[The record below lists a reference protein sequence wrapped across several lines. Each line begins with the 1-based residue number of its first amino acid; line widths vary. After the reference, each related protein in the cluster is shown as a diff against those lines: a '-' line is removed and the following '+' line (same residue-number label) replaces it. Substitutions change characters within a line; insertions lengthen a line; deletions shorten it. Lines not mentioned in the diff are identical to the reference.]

1 MSFWTPA
8 LFALFIWWF
17 STGAI
22 LWVVKSAD
30 RSGLAARKRAVVSG
44 LPFLALGCLG
54 FWASLYDTS
63 VFGAYLGFVAAL
75 AIWGWIELAFLTG
88 VITGPNHHELP
99 KNVPEW
105 ERFIRAW
112 GTLAYHEMLLVATLI
127 AMVLIDW
134 NLGAE
139 NKFATWTFAVLFFAR
154 LSAKLNLF
162 FGVPKINIEFLPEAL
177 AHLPS
182 HFRHRAMNW
191 FFPVSITALTFAA
204 ACWLERLYAAQTTGA
219 VAGFTLLTAIT
230 VLALFEHWM
239 MVLPI
244 PDEKLW
250 RWMIPTDTPT
260 KNRRNTD
267 VIPTAKIKGG
277 HHGL

>member
-30 RSGLAARKRAVVSG
+30 RGGLAARKRAVLFA
-44 LPFLALGCLG
+44 LPFLGLGVWG
-54 FWASLYDTS
+54 YWASLHDTS
-63 VFGAYLGFVAAL
+63 GFGAYLGFVSAL
-75 AIWGWIELAFLTG
+75 AIWGWVELAFLTG
-88 VITGPNHHELP
+88 IITGPNAHPLP
-99 KNVPEW
+99 KFVAEW

-127 AMVLIDW
+127 IMFLIDW
-134 NLGAE
+134 NLGAA
-139 NKFATWTFAVLFFAR
+139 NQFATWTFAVLFFAR
-154 LSAKLNLF
+154 ISAKLNLF
-162 FGVPKINIEFLPEAL
+162 FGVPKINIDFLPEAL
-177 AHLPS
+177 SHLPS

-191 FFPVSITALTFAA
+191 LFPVSVSALTFAT
-204 ACWLERLYAAQTTGA
+204 ACWLERLYVADGPGA
-219 VAGFTLLTAIT
+219 IVGFSLLTAIT
-230 VLALFEHWM
+230 ALALLEHWM

-250 RWMIPTDTPT
+250 RWMLPAPKPTQKTPQHHQ
-260 KNRRNTD
+260 
-267 VIPTAKIKGG
+267 GG